1 MSDSGF
7 HSIDFDFR
15 NIKPFFF
22 LPGKFNNCSVEIHL
36 HCIIS
41 VHWRTQKIK
50 YKDNNDFHAM
60 KARDSQNMYI
70 YWKSNN
76 PIVTGIV
83 TSRLL

>member
-22 LPGKFNNCSVEIHL
+22 FFGFNNCSVEIHL

-76 PIVTGIV
+76 LIVTGIV
-83 TSRLL
+83 T

>member
-15 NIKPFFF
+15 NIKPFLFF
-22 LPGKFNNCSVEIHL
+22 FGFNNCSVEIHL

-76 PIVTGIV
+76 LIVTGIV
-83 TSRLL
+83 T

>member
-15 NIKPFFF
+15 NIKPFYFF
-22 LPGKFNNCSVEIHL
+22 YNCSVEIHL

-76 PIVTGIV
+76 LIVTGIV
-83 TSRLL
+83 T